1 VSRLKEIPHS
11 VIVDGFL
18 PPTRQ
23 TLDCVCVGDF
33 TWCGFLGRGGV
44 VVHLEDVSLGI
55 ETDVPTWWGSSCLYW
70 WCLGRKLGEPFV
82 LLELQSSPSSIDEIS
97 GLIVPR
103 FIPQS

>member
-70 WCLGRKLGEPFV
+70 WCLRRKLGEPFV
-82 LLELQSSPSSIDEIS
+82 LLEFQSSPSSIDEIS

-103 FIPQS
+103 FIPLS